1 MSDADVIDH
10 FRRLGF
16 AATMSD
22 LVFTTES
29 VEDFCEARR
38 RFWHRF
44 GKTARYE
51 EHGLLIVL
59 QAQPR
64 ADQPTRDIVV
74 VSLGH
79 VRVVLGVLPG
89 NSAPTT
95 LPRYAHTMK
104 R

>member
-1 MSDADVIDH
+1 
-10 FRRLGF
+10 
-16 AATMSD
+16 
-22 LVFTTES
+22 
-29 VEDFCEARR
+29 
-38 RFWHRF
+38 
-44 GKTARYE
+44 
-51 EHGLLIVL
+51 VL